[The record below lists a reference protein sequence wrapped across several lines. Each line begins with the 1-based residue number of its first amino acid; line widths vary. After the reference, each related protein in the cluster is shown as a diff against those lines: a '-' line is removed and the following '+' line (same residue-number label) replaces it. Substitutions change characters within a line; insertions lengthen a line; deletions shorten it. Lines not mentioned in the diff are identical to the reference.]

1 MGDLS
6 KPRKYEESHQRDH
19 HTPLLDNTNEIENS
33 EKIFAVCQLKRFFNT
48 FYFYNIIKVYI
59 FILFSNKRCKIFI
72 NIFL

>member
-33 EKIFAVCQLKRFFNT
+33 ERKFLLFVNLKDFLIHFTFIILLKYIYSSFFR
-48 FYFYNIIKVYI
+48 IKDV
-59 FILFSNKRCKIFI
+59 K
-72 NIFL
+72 FL